1 MINSIDRI
9 MIEEIL
15 ERDLEKHVTYLALLY
30 DETALLFHRN
40 ICLPVRCSFPLPQ
53 ITITW
58 VDQPMKNRVFK
69 HNKTIASKTTRNSFP
84 TGHITQ
90 EGRYVDQKDAPTPL
104 STLDARIQVTQ
115 TPETESKSPAA
126 LQS

>member
-9 MIEEIL
+9 MIEEML
-15 ERDLEKHVTYLALLY
+15 ESDLEKHVTYLALLY
-30 DETALLFHRN
+30 DETALLFHRH

-69 HNKTIASKTTRNSFP
+69 HNKTIASKTTRTSLQKSH
-84 TGHITQ
+84 TDQ
-90 EGRYVDQKDAPTPL
+90 VGRYVDQKDAPT
-104 STLDARIQVTQ
+104 I
-115 TPETESKSPAA
+115 PEHSRSAHPSHADPRNRK
-126 LQS
+126 